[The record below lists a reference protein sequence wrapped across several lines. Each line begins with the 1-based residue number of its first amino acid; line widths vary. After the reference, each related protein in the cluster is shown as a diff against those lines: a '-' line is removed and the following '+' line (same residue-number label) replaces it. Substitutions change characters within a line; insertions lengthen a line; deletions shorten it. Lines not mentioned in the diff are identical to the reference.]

1 MTVTRISTG
10 ISGLDEILSGGL
22 IVNQAYLV
30 KGEAGTGKTTLG
42 FHFLFDGV
50 AREEKVLFIS
60 FSESEA
66 QLRRN
71 ARLIGIDL
79 DRVEFLD
86 LSPTA
91 GFFTEDQT
99 YDIFSPAEVEKRPVT
114 QNIIDTIDRLK
125 PQRIFLDAITQFRFL
140 ASDPFQFRKQV
151 QSFLRFT
158 VDCNITL
165 LFASE
170 GSDRFPDDDLQ
181 FMSDGVIQLNSKP
194 EKRSLIVSK
203 FRGSSFLGGYHD
215 LHLGDRGIKVFPRL
229 VSQAYQRNFI
239 SESISSGIPEIDELL
254 YGGIERGTVTIISG
268 PSGVGKSTFGVQF
281 MKEAAGRGERSVLYA
296 FEEGIETIL
305 KRCEAVNIPVRAMI
319 ERGTL
324 SIVSVE
330 PLEYTPDR
338 FAHLVRTEVEQNKA
352 KIVMVDSTS
361 GYKLSMQGK
370 DLIRQLHSLCQYLK
384 NMGITVI
391 LVNETHTIAGSEF
404 SVTEEGL
411 SYIADNLIF
420 LRYLELG
427 GKLRKAI
434 GVLKKRVSDFERTLR
449 EFTITKYGI
458 KVGEPLSQLRGILS
472 GVPEWSKNNRED
484 DC

>member
-1 MTVTRISTG
+1 M
-10 ISGLDEILSGGL
+10 
-22 IVNQAYLV
+22 
-30 KGEAGTGKTTLG
+30 
-42 FHFLFDGV
+42 
-50 AREEKVLFIS
+50 
-60 FSESEA
+60 
-66 QLRRN
+66 
-71 ARLIGIDL
+71 
-79 DRVEFLD
+79 
-86 LSPTA
+86 
-91 GFFTEDQT
+91 
-99 YDIFSPAEVEKRPVT
+99 
-114 QNIIDTIDRLK
+114 
-125 PQRIFLDAITQFRFL
+125 

-391 LVNETHTIAGSEF
+391 LVNETHTIAGSERC
-404 SVTEEGL
+404 V
-411 SYIADNLIF
+411 
-420 LRYLELG
+420 
-427 GKLRKAI
+427 
-434 GVLKKRVSDFERTLR
+434 
-449 EFTITKYGI
+449 
-458 KVGEPLSQLRGILS
+458 
-472 GVPEWSKNNRED
+472 
-484 DC
+484 